1 MNASVW
7 DYIVPAVI
15 LGLIPAWIAH
25 GRGLTSGTETAPPPM
40 SFFRWWICGFVL
52 FIVALPVA
60 IFSKRKTVP
69 VSAQGGSAT
78 IACEACG
85 GVVST
90 AAAACPHC
98 GQPRQVAPQF
108 KRPSATGPIVVSV
121 VAIGAVAAFYLSPPL
136 APLSGLPECDSDYA
150 KTNVAKAMA
159 DAPFGKVLGLS
170 IIEFRAI
177 RTISRSDAEVRCGA
191 TVSLNNASTREL
203 SYSFETRGNQVFV
216 KAQVS
221 GF

>member
-1 MNASVW
+1 MDSTVANFILPA
-7 DYIVPAVI
+7 IV

-25 GRGLTSGTETAPPPM
+25 ARGLTSGPETTPRPM
-40 SFFRWWICGFVL
+40 NFFGWWIFGALL

-60 IFSKRKTVP
+60 IVSKRKTVP
-69 VSAQGGSAT
+69 VSVQEGSTT

-98 GQPRQVAPQF
+98 GHPREVPPQF
-108 KRPSATGPIVVSV
+108 KRPSAAAPIVASIL
-121 VAIGAVAAFYLSPPL
+121 AIGAAAALYLSPPL
-136 APLSGLPECDSDYA
+136 APLSGLPKCDSDYA
-150 KTNVAKAMA
+150 KANVKKAMA

-170 IIEFRAI
+170 IIEFRTI
-177 RTISRSDAEVRCGA
+177 RTVSRSDAEVRCGA
-191 TVSLNNASTREL
+191 TVSLDNASTREL
-203 SYSFETRGNQVFV
+203 SYSFETRGGQVFV